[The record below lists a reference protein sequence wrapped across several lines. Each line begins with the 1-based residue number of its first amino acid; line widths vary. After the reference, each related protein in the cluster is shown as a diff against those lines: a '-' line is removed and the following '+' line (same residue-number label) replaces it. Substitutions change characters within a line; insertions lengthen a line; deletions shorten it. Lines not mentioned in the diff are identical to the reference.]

1 MSNRI
6 LNELHWVSEI
16 EDIDHEICDIARDAA
31 DEIRSLIERL
41 HILATEVN
49 VLHAELAVAREQ
61 IHDME
66 VERDIAE
73 HGGF

>member
-1 MSNRI
+1 MAQSTQNRI
-6 LNELHWVSEI
+6 LTDLTWVSELD
-16 EDIDHEICDIARDAA
+16 DIDHEICDIARDAA

-49 VLHAELAVAREQ
+49 VLHTR
-61 IHDME
+61 IYNME

-73 HGGF
+73 NSDF